1 MWIKK
6 NYYASH
12 TNTNAHTK
20 TRHDWRLLATRLDWC
35 YKLVP
40 SLSLFFFLLL
50 LPFYSETDEK
60 KKKEETK
67 QEKKKIIIQKPQ
79 ESNGA
84 PRQPDIYLCSCCC
97 CCLPGL
103 PFSTCTQTHA
113 RGQQQQA
120 IYNFFFHL
128 VAVCS
133 PVATMMMKRK
143 TRRKTK
149 KNW

>member
-1 MWIKK
+1 MDKK
-6 NYYASH
+6 KLLRVSH
-12 TNTNAHTK
+12 KHKRTHKNT
-20 TRHDWRLLATRLDWC
+20 TRLETVGNSTR
-35 YKLVP
+35 LVLQAGAFP
-40 SLSLFFFLLL
+40 LSLFFLLL
-50 LPFYSETDEK
+50 LPFYSETNEK
-60 KKKEETK
+60 KKEEETK